1 MKKGDS
7 LGEKLLV
14 RAHCELPDVTHRI
27 PTGKSPLLA
36 QFNIFLAL
44 LALGMPAG
52 FFLAFFYLAVL
63 FFSCSYWQA
72 MVMSRLLLNP
82 EGTALGALVGSTNNS
97 APQSRGRSTFALSK
111 CSDHEDWPNLG
122 SSLLP
127 VPGFEPHPT
136 FYMSE
141 CLHHSFTSCLGT
153 GTASPSPEAGQWP
166 CHHGL
171 TCRADGGVS
180 WLPPAPKH

>member
-1 MKKGDS
+1 
-7 LGEKLLV
+7 
-14 RAHCELPDVTHRI
+14 
-27 PTGKSPLLA
+27 
-36 QFNIFLAL
+36 
-44 LALGMPAG
+44 MPGG
-52 FFLAFFYLAVL
+52 FFSAFFCLAVS

-72 MVMSRLLLNP
+72 VVMSRLLLNP

-111 CSDHEDWPNLG
+111 CSDHQDWPNLG

-141 CLHHSFTSCLGT
+141 CLHHSFMFCLGT

-166 CHHGL
+166 TSPRPDLRGRWRCQLAPSCPKTL
-171 TCRADGGVS
+171 TFLPLPFPNSSSATVS
-180 WLPPAPKH
+180 TARQTDLALGYLPTQR